1 MSCSL
6 LGGERRVAR
15 VPVHWLLHM
24 FETYLQIP
32 LVLYR
37 VWTNASDY
45 VREHV
50 VIRHD
55 VTFCGPYEA

>member
-1 MSCSL
+1 
-6 LGGERRVAR
+6 
-15 VPVHWLLHM
+15 M

-55 VTFCGPYEA
+55 VAFCGPYEA